1 MAYFWRRPIGLMI
14 CSGMAYQMNYYVN
27 LMVDW
32 RLRDNS
38 NSLIGQVWIFGKRSM
53 RIAEFQLLGSE

>member
-38 NSLIGQVWIFGKRSM
+38 NP
-53 RIAEFQLLGSE
+53 LLDKYGFLENGA